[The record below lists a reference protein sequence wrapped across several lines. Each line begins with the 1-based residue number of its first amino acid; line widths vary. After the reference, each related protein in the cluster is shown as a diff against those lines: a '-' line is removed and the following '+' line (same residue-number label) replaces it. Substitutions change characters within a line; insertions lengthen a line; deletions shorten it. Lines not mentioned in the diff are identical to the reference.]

1 MPASPDGTPNKKG
14 YSHRFVHQQP
24 SFEKSRRLTEGEQ
37 MNWIHSLLV
46 GSVLVPAGLMAQP
59 PAKSGSNSASHAQPA
74 TSSNQ
79 ELNLR
84 AYTELLRSDLRK
96 SKSQVIGQVM
106 QFDADQAAAFWPIY
120 KQFEADLS
128 KIGDR
133 TVALVQKYTDNYEKM
148 TNEVAD
154 QMATEFLN
162 IEQQRNELK
171 RRYYSKFK
179 SALDALT
186 ATRFLQVENQIERI
200 VDLQIA
206 SQLPVMQGSRGEAQ

>member
-1 MPASPDGTPNKKG
+1 
-14 YSHRFVHQQP
+14 
-24 SFEKSRRLTEGEQ
+24 
-37 MNWIHSLLV
+37 MNWNYSLVLGSLLV
-46 GSVLVPAGLMAQP
+46 STGLMAQT
-59 PAKSGSNSASHAQPA
+59 PAKPKSNSASNVQ
-74 TSSNQ
+74 SGSESNQ

-96 SKSQVIGQVM
+96 SKSQVVGQVM
-106 QFDADQAAAFWPIY
+106 QFDADQAAVFWPIY

-133 TVALVQKYTDNYEKM
+133 TASLVQKYTGNYEQM
-148 TNEVAD
+148 TNQVAE
-154 QMATEFLN
+154 QMATEFLS

-171 RRYYSKFK
+171 RRYYAKFK
-179 SALDALT
+179 SALDAMT

-206 SQLPVMQGSRGEAQ
+206 SQLPVMQESRGEVR

>member
-1 MPASPDGTPNKKG
+1 
-14 YSHRFVHQQP
+14 
-24 SFEKSRRLTEGEQ
+24 
-37 MNWIHSLLV
+37 
-46 GSVLVPAGLMAQP
+46 
-59 PAKSGSNSASHAQPA
+59 
-74 TSSNQ
+74 
-79 ELNLR
+79 
-84 AYTELLRSDLRK
+84 
-96 SKSQVIGQVM
+96 
-106 QFDADQAAAFWPIY
+106 
-120 KQFEADLS
+120 
-128 KIGDR
+128 
-133 TVALVQKYTDNYEKM
+133 M

>member
-1 MPASPDGTPNKKG
+1 MS
-14 YSHRFVHQQP
+14 
-24 SFEKSRRLTEGEQ
+24 
-37 MNWIHSLLV
+37 WIHSLLISSLLAST
-46 GSVLVPAGLMAQP
+46 GLVAQSPSKPTSKPADHTQA
-59 PAKSGSNSASHAQPA
+59 ASTSNE
-74 TSSNQ
+74 

-96 SKSQVIGQVM
+96 SKSQVVGQVM
-106 QFDADQAAAFWPIY
+106 QFDTDQAAIFWPIY
-120 KQFEADLS
+120 KQFEAELS

-133 TVALVQKYTDNYEKM
+133 TAALVKKYTDNYQQL

>member
-1 MPASPDGTPNKKG
+1 MS
-14 YSHRFVHQQP
+14 
-24 SFEKSRRLTEGEQ
+24 
-37 MNWIHSLLV
+37 WIHSLV
-46 GSVLVPAGLMAQP
+46 IGSLLASAGLMAQP
-59 PAKSGSNSASHAQPA
+59 PTKPKSEPTNDTKAASISNE
-74 TSSNQ
+74 

-84 AYTELLRSDLRK
+84 AYTELLRTDLRK

-106 QFDADQAAAFWPIY
+106 QFDAGQAVIFWPIY

-133 TVALVQKYTDNYEKM
+133 TATLVKQYTDNYEQM

-154 QMATEFLN
+154 QMATEFLT

-206 SQLPVMQGSRGEAQ
+206 SQLPVMEGSRGEVR